1 MPTVYR
7 FTYRL
12 AEVCLKL
19 LGSSVFKKNIQLK
32 QKLPFLLSIITCRSL
47 KLADQSVMVRTE
59 EEEVPNVEEEP
70 VKKSRF
76 TLEYLEQKLGRP
88 LEPSEA
94 EELTKLIGKG
104 EDR

>member
-1 MPTVYR
+1 MY
-7 FTYRL
+7 FTFFT
-12 AEVCLKL
+12 L
-19 LGSSVFKKNIQLK
+19 LDFIRSSKVVDENVI
-32 QKLPFLLSIITCRSL
+32 
-47 KLADQSVMVRTE
+47 DEEE
-59 EEEVPNVEEEP
+59 EEEVPVESEAP

-104 EDR
+104 EDRSV